1 MSIQERR
8 KEMLLLV
15 EQWHESGQTQKDFAR
30 DHGITKSKMGY
41 WVRLA
46 QLFHVHPNLITKW
59 KKDFLSNAGKVFG
72 SYHGSVQPVYCWLEP
87 FQYNGSRMG
96 CVSVKRSC

>member
-41 WVRLA
+41 WVRKA
-46 QLFHVHPNLITKW
+46 QQKEDQPGFVALTPFPGEGITLRYPNGIELMLPSQTPVHILKRLIT
-59 KKDFLSNAGKVFG
+59 L
-72 SYHGSVQPVYCWLEP
+72 
-87 FQYNGSRMG
+87 
-96 CVSVKRSC
+96 

>member
-41 WVRLA
+41 
-46 QLFHVHPNLITKW
+46 
-59 KKDFLSNAGKVFG
+59 
-72 SYHGSVQPVYCWLEP
+72 
-87 FQYNGSRMG
+87 
-96 CVSVKRSC
+96 